1 MRKSLSLSL
10 LAFSLL
16 LVVSFLLVNSFD
28 VGATSSQNAN
38 SSTTTNRN
46 QNDSRSISA
55 PSGGG
60 QAQPDFSKNTWELP
74 EDADKTKNPVA
85 TSAESIEKGK
95 ALYLERTKGNC
106 IFCHGD
112 TGSGNE
118 ANMPKLRRKPAD
130 LTNKE
135 RMTVMTDGEVF
146 WKISKG
152 ITGIM
157 PAGEKRMTEEERWHV
172 VNYVRTLA
180 KDKQY
185 ISRKGAKQDAKVF
198 SAPLRPSLRLCV
210 KPRRTAPHILE
221 SP

>member
-1 MRKSLSLSL
+1 MRKLLSLSI

-16 LVVSFLLVNSFD
+16 LAGSVLLANSFD
-28 VGATSSQNAN
+28 VGASSQNAN
-38 SSTTTNRN
+38 SPTTTNRN

-60 QAQPDFSKNTWELP
+60 QAQQDFSKNTWELP
-74 EDADKTKNPVA
+74 EDADKTKNPVP

-95 ALYLERTKGNC
+95 TLYLEKTKGNC
-106 IFCHGD
+106 VFCHGE
-112 TGSGNE
+112 TGAGNE
-118 ANMPKLRRKPAD
+118 ANLPKLRRKPAD

-135 RMTVMTDGEVF
+135 RQNAMTDGEMW

-152 ITGIM
+152 INMIM

-180 KDKQY
+180 KDKQ
-185 ISRKGAKQDAKVF
+185 
-198 SAPLRPSLRLCV
+198 
-210 KPRRTAPHILE
+210 
-221 SP
+221 